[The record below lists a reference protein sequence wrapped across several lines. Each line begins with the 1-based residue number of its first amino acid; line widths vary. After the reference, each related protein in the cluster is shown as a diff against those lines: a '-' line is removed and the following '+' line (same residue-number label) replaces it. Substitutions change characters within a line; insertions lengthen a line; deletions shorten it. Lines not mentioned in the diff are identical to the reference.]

1 MAKADR
7 THPSNPE
14 AGLSIL
20 AADVVIDG
28 DVSTAGGLHLD
39 GRIVGRADV
48 RELTIG
54 EGGSV
59 HGDIHADTLTV
70 RGSVTGNLSA
80 RMIRL
85 ERSARVTGDVAYTS
99 IGMEAGAQVHGRFV
113 HIVESNEVPVPQL
126 LVVGGD

>member
-1 MAKADR
+1 MDR
-7 THPSNPE
+7 TRPSNPE

-28 DVSTAGGLHLD
+28 DLTTAGGLHLD
-39 GRIVGRADV
+39 GRIVGSVDV

-54 EGGSV
+54 DGGSV
-59 HGDIHADTLTV
+59 HGDIRADVLTV

-80 RMIRL
+80 RTIRL
-85 ERSARVTGDVAYTS
+85 ERGARVAGDVAYSS
-99 IGMEAGAQVHGRFV
+99 IGMEAGAQVQGRFV
-113 HIVESNEVPVPQL
+113 HVVETGEAPVQQL